1 MEKFFRFLHIFLASI
16 IILNVFLIVLHIYS
30 SNKTL
35 NTYRENLTEL
45 GLFLLKSFEMGNRL
59 YMITIGHTEHSLK
72 NYVEEFREQKSIKN
86 ILIYDNNKNVIT
98 SAYNENIPELKTNL
112 EKLTIFFN
120 DREFVI
126 YEPFTMA
133 LRKIRRLEGKF
144 YTDNKRGP
152 IPLNELNI
160 AISLNNNGYIALKKH
175 TNTYFILS
183 IIALFLIIITYFF
196 ILKLIRL
203 YRKSEHMRKASERDA
218 QLGKFSNILAHE
230 IKNPLGAID
239 GFLSYSISN
248 INSDELKEYLSK
260 SQEELKRINKLV
272 NDFLYYGREIN
283 LNKSNINVLSIIDK
297 TISLLSYEIKE
308 KKINIDV
315 RGNDF
320 YIYADRD
327 KILQVFMNIILNALQ
342 SSPPNEKIVIELKE
356 NKRIFITNNVKE
368 KIAVKASNLFEP
380 FYTTK
385 SKGSGL
391 GLSISKKLM
400 ELHGFNIN
408 IASLDPFTII
418 LIFGQSNGKNS
429 NSR

>member
-1 MEKFFRFLHIFLASI
+1 MKGFVRYLHIFLAAI
-16 IILNVFLIVLHIYS
+16 IIFNAFLIMLHIYS
-30 SNKTL
+30 SYKTV
-35 NTYRENLTEL
+35 NTYKENLTEL

-59 YMITIGHTEHSLK
+59 YMITIGHTEHNLK
-72 NYVEEFREQKSIKN
+72 NYVEEFRKQKSIKN

-98 SAYNENIPELKTNL
+98 SAYNKNIPELKTDL
-112 EKLTIFFN
+112 KKLTVIIN
-120 DREFVI
+120 EKEFVI

-133 LRKIRRLEGKF
+133 LKKIRRFEGKF
-144 YTDNKRGP
+144 YSDKKNNP
-152 IPLNELNI
+152 IPLDELNI

-175 TNTYFILS
+175 TNTYLILGTITLS
-183 IIALFLIIITYFF
+183 IIIITYFF

-203 YRKSEHMRKASERDA
+203 YKKSEKSAKAFERDA

-239 GFLSYSISN
+239 GLLTYSLSNTKSEN
-248 INSDELKEYLSK
+248 IKEYLIK

-283 LNKSNINVLSIIDK
+283 ISKSNVNILSIIDK

-308 KKINIDV
+308 KKIEMDV

-320 YIYADRD
+320 YIYADKD
-327 KILQVFMNIILNALQ
+327 KILQVFMNLLLNALQ
-342 SSPPNEKIVIELKE
+342 SSPPNEKIEIELKE
-356 NKRIFITNNVKE
+356 NNKIFITNNVKE
-368 KIAVKASNLFEP
+368 SIKMKASNLFEP

-400 ELHGFNIN
+400 ELHGFNID
-408 IASLDPFTII
+408 IASLEPFTII
-418 LIFGQSNGKNS
+418 LIF
-429 NSR
+429 R